1 MLLELL
7 GKLLHLLELD
17 VLVGGQIKAEHGM
30 ARRVTREGWRMI
42 GLLLR
47 GREPMV
53 ESLEWG
59 RGLGALRKGED

>member
-1 MLLELL
+1 
-7 GKLLHLLELD
+7 
-17 VLVGGQIKAEHGM
+17 
-30 ARRVTREGWRMI
+30 MI